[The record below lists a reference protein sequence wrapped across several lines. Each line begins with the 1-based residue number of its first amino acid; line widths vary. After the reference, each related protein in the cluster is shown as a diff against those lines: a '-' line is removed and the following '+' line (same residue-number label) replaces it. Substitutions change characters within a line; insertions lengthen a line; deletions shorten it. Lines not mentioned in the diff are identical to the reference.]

1 LGISIV
7 GGRQDENDRKLQG
20 IFIKH
25 VLESSPA
32 GQTGLLKTGDQ
43 ILEVPPFVFL
53 IIHVI
58 LAHYVAL
65 SLI

>member
-1 LGISIV
+1 MFLSLRLGISIV
-7 GGRQDENDRKLQG
+7 GGRQDENDQKLQG

-43 ILEVPPFVFL
+43 ILEVCFFL
-53 IIHVI
+53 
-58 LAHYVAL
+58 
-65 SLI
+65 